1 MIKKISNI
9 KNIKAGILFAICLC
23 ASPSNAQQPQQNPC
37 GDQKLMLQTMAEKIE
52 LLENERA
59 RLHASGMQQTPL
71 PVPRS
76 MEDAKEYR
84 AMAARVR
91 ALEEENY
98 TLRSQIND
106 LAAPAAQPPEAQ
118 PEAQSINEI
127 ELEPVKI
134 DPDPENILN

>member
-1 MIKKISNI
+1 
-9 KNIKAGILFAICLC
+9 
-23 ASPSNAQQPQQNPC
+23 
-37 GDQKLMLQTMAEKIE
+37 MAEKIE